1 MIEAIAASPA
11 VYAIGWSLVQFA
23 WQGTLV
29 AAIAALALVALSGAD
44 ARIRYWTACAAML
57 IMVALPIRTAVGAYM
72 TMASESGRN
81 RIAGTAPI
89 SVVPSRAET
98 PAVPMP
104 VTGTT
109 PIGGT
114 AAGGGW
120 TSALDLQSFIP
131 AIVMAWI
138 LGVLALSIRIAGGWV
153 LVRRMRRQS
162 ARASAELT
170 NAVNRIARRARLAR
184 PVQVFESAIV
194 EAPAVVGW
202 LRPVV
207 LLPASA
213 VTGLSPEQMEAVIA
227 HELAHVRQQDY
238 MVNIFQ
244 TLAETLLFYHP
255 GVWWLSNRIRAE
267 REHCAD
273 DFAVTVCGD
282 AVLYAQALS
291 NLETSRAASALAV
304 GASGGYLSGR
314 IKRILGQPAHRNR
327 PASVGL
333 ALAATIA
340 VVLLGF
346 GGSQATIAAS
356 PPMKLP
362 APPPMETVEPA
373 PTPQARPVEE
383 PRPAPEQSNA
393 AEPSNGLQQT
403 PAQSEEPPPAGAGR
417 TVIVQERDNEF
428 EPARDTLQRLLG
440 MVSVQERDDD
450 FERVWDAFQRLINVE
465 PNQAE
470 SSWLG
475 VRIEDGP
482 DRGVVVTGVEP
493 DGSAVEA
500 GIQEGDLITAFDGTA
515 VVGAV
520 QLTRLVSETPI
531 GRTVQIAFSRNAEE
545 QNATLTI
552 SARPIRL
559 ALVSRPGFT
568 VQTPNDV
575 VFSSSDRHV
584 FTHGISIGNNASLLG
599 IMVDEMT
606 SELRQF
612 FGADPDAG
620 VLIVS
625 MDDDSIGAGAGL
637 QVGDVIVAVDGNRV
651 GSESDLRNLSGGVL
665 ATGNALTVTVMRD
678 GSEREIEVEP
688 PLDL

>member
-57 IMVALPIRTAVGAYM
+57 IMVALPVRTAVGAYM

-291 NLETSRAASALAV
+291 NLETARAAAGLAV
-304 GASGGYLSGR
+304 GAAGGSLSGR
-314 IKRILGQPAHRNR
+314 IKRILGQPPLRNR

-333 ALAATIA
+333 ALAATVA

-346 GGSQATIAAS
+346 GGSQAALVA
-356 PPMKLP
+356 
-362 APPPMETVEPA
+362 APPPIEA
-373 PTPQARPVEE
+373 
-383 PRPAPEQSNA
+383 SGA
-393 AEPSNGLQQT
+393 A
-403 PAQSEEPPPAGAGR
+403 
-417 TVIVQERDNEF
+417 
-428 EPARDTLQRLLG
+428 
-440 MVSVQERDDD
+440 
-450 FERVWDAFQRLINVE
+450 
-465 PNQAE
+465 
-470 SSWLG
+470 
-475 VRIEDGP
+475 
-482 DRGVVVTGVEP
+482 P
-493 DGSAVEA
+493 DGDSRTRAYSA
-500 GIQEGDLITAFDGTA
+500 
-515 VVGAV
+515 
-520 QLTRLVSETPI
+520 
-531 GRTVQIAFSRNAEE
+531 
-545 QNATLTI
+545 
-552 SARPIRL
+552 SA
-559 ALVSRPGFT
+559 AC
-568 VQTPNDV
+568 
-575 VFSSSDRHV
+575 
-584 FTHGISIGNNASLLG
+584 
-599 IMVDEMT
+599 
-606 SELRQF
+606 
-612 FGADPDAG
+612 
-620 VLIVS
+620 
-625 MDDDSIGAGAGL
+625 
-637 QVGDVIVAVDGNRV
+637 
-651 GSESDLRNLSGGVL
+651 
-665 ATGNALTVTVMRD
+665 
-678 GSEREIEVEP
+678 
-688 PLDL
+688 